1 MVERHGEEND
11 DRLASLFKVNTTLQ
25 YNISETYMHVIWQDG
40 ERFSDRFMVQEMTNP
55 TSWHL
60 LKRQDNSEPVMEEAV
75 FTIQGIIT
83 RKDLPPIIDKPR

>member
-1 MVERHGEEND
+1 
-11 DRLASLFKVNTTLQ
+11 
-25 YNISETYMHVIWQDG
+25 MHVIWQDG

-55 TSWHL
+55 TSWRL